1 MEKKRDNPERETL
14 NHWSWIFRENCL
26 PEGIIDI
33 LVREVVP
40 PQSVISATYCVVVFG
55 VTEIESPKPIGLALP
70 AWYHAI
76 PLGRKRV
83 LSFVVVH

>member
-40 PQSVISATYCVVVFG
+40 PQSGVV
-55 VTEIESPKPIGLALP
+55 ERNGLKT
-70 AWYHAI
+70 
-76 PLGRKRV
+76 RC
-83 LSFVVVH
+83 